1 MHVKKNWIILI
12 AALVLLVGIGA
23 FILVGALA
31 ASSEMAEMNYMAFV
45 PLVLNQPPS
54 QLEPYGELKF
64 FTPIWELG
72 ASDADPGIGAQGSIH
87 GWYTEQDYSNGTK
100 IDLELYIHVRGGYAG
115 IGTGSYEIYLPDELE
130 PAVDWYAGHA
140 NIWIAGG
147 GISEFDGSVKWTMRN
162 TVKGPKLIF
171 TFDGQEWSPK
181 TPKLFA
187 DLKLRANIEYWLQDL
202 VPGNSQ

>member
-1 MHVKKNWIILI
+1 MQVKKNWVILI
-12 AALVLLVGIGA
+12 VAVVMLVGAGA
-23 FILVGALA
+23 FILIGALA
-31 ASSEMAEMNYMAFV
+31 ATSEIADINYMAFV
-45 PLVLNQPPS
+45 PLVLNQPPY
-54 QLEPYGELKF
+54 QLEPYGELKH

-72 ASDADPGIGAQGSIH
+72 ASDSDPSIGAEGSIH
-87 GWYTEQDYSNGTK
+87 GWYTEQVYSNGTK
-100 IDLELYIHVRGGYAG
+100 IDLELYIYARHGFAG

-130 PAVDWYAGHA
+130 PAIDWYVGHA
-140 NIWIAGG
+140 NLWIGGG

-187 DLKLRANIEYWLQDL
+187 DLKLRANIEYWLQDP
-202 VPGNSQ
+202 VSGNSQ